1 MAPGDDIED
10 RFASAVKAA
19 VDASRAISRTPE
31 ATTEP
36 AQKSGRSRIR
46 VWGIAL
52 ICAALV
58 TMVAMVIAAVF
69 HVRHTRLAR
78 LTAEMVVA
86 RAADEAQHAVDDVK
100 QAIWAGGAPDR
111 PRVTEPTPELT
122 AAAPSPSIMG
132 GPKAPRAAI
141 SSSAAATPSASEA
154 RSESTPAAFGIPS
167 VAASS
172 AATPAPKAEAYGTSA
187 STPSGAGGLPRLVAT
202 PSPPPGN
209 AETSLQM
216 RRPKGP
222 SKQVSTS
229 PKTGRR
235 VTTAAVAPAS
245 GFESGP
251 PERSAKAQAAVPSRG
266 ASIKSPVNYEA
277 EEQAP
282 PSPRS
287 RASSVGDSG
296 VTNKSVSESLTALAP
311 EVPTAGVVKPQ
322 TASPVKARSVLVAS
336 ADHSVYWAL
345 EDSGAIFRSTDQKTW
360 HKQDSG
366 VRSDLLGGQAPSNAV
381 CWAVGRKGTILLT
394 TDGTRW
400 RRIPSPTTAD
410 LTSVSAASADVAD
423 IVAADGS
430 RFNTFDGGSNWQ
442 RTN

>member
-1 MAPGDDIED
+1 MAPGDDIAD

-19 VDASRAISRTPE
+19 VDASGNISRASE

-58 TMVAMVIAAVF
+58 TTVAMVIAAVF

-78 LTAEMVVA
+78 LAAEMVVE
-86 RAADEAQHAVDDVK
+86 RAANEAQHAVDDVK

-111 PRVTEPTPELT
+111 PRVTAPTPELT
-122 AAAPSPSIMG
+122 AAAPSPSIIG
-132 GPKAPRAAI
+132 GSEAPTAAI
-141 SSSAAATPSASEA
+141 GSSAAVTPSASEA
-154 RSESTPAAFGIPS
+154 RSESSAAAFGIPPA
-167 VAASS
+167 AASP
-172 AATPAPKAEAYGTSA
+172 AATLAPKAEAYGTPA
-187 STPSGAGGLPRLVAT
+187 STPSLAGGLPRLVAT
-202 PSPPPGN
+202 PSPPPRN
-209 AETSLQM
+209 AETSRQM
-216 RRPKGP
+216 RQPKGP

-229 PKTGRR
+229 PKTGHR
-235 VTTAAVAPAS
+235 VMTAAVAPAS
-245 GFESGP
+245 GFESGRT
-251 PERSAKAQAAVPSRG
+251 ERSAKAQAAPSRD
-266 ASIKSPVNYEA
+266 ASFNSPANDA
-277 EEQAP
+277 
-282 PSPRS
+282 RS
-287 RASSVGDSG
+287 RASAAIGRQGRISIGDSG
-296 VTNKSVSESLTALAP
+296 VTNKSVSESRTALAP
-311 EVPTAGVVKPQ
+311 EVPTAEAVKRP
-322 TASPVKARSVLVAS
+322 TASPVKARSALVAS

-366 VRSDLLGGQAPSNAV
+366 VRSDLLGGQAPSNGV
-381 CWAVGRKGTILLT
+381 CWVVGRKGTILLT

-410 LTSVSAASADVAD
+410 LTAVSAASADVAD